1 MCTKKK
7 MLDNLKN
14 AKQIYG
20 REVVADIIRRALA
33 KGDRKA
39 ILQFNNIMEKGELG
53 LSITKNINH

>member
-53 LSITKNINH
+53 LSISKNINH

>member
-7 MLDNLKN
+7 MLDNLKS

-20 REVVADIIRRALA
+20 REVIADIIRRALA

-39 ILQFNNIMEKGELG
+39 ILQFNNIMEKGELD
-53 LSITKNINH
+53 LSITKDINH

>member
-1 MCTKKK
+1 

-14 AKQIYG
+14 AKRIYG

-39 ILQFNNIMEKGELG
+39 ILQFNNIMEKGELD

>member
-39 ILQFNNIMEKGELG
+39 ILQFNNIMEKGELD